1 MARSVCIWKSSAPR
15 RSGRPLGGNMN
26 AFTGPLLGFLLTG
39 NYLLFWP
46 VYRAFH
52 AKRTQRRRA
61 LFRLFLLELS
71 IYVLVTASVVIAT
84 YSIPDFHHGG
94 FLLAEIVHIALVVI
108 FWVATYGV
116 WADNSPYEVES

>member
-1 MARSVCIWKSSAPR
+1 MASQCLLVAIGPVRLHSA
-15 RSGRPLGGNMN
+15 LGGNMN

-94 FLLAEIVHIALVVI
+94 FLLAEMVYIALVVI